1 MRNFIRN
8 TIQSQKVFYRYFRK
22 KGLRRFF
29 KENILQSEGSAKNKA
44 QSIALGV
51 FIGFSPFWGLHTVL
65 ALSLSTLFK
74 RNKTLAFIS
83 SQITIP
89 PAIPLILYLSMLIG
103 GPFVGSTKN
112 FDLFELSIELAKQ
125 HLLQYVV
132 GSLILATLM
141 SLILGLLSYFL
152 ILKFNPKTN
161 PKAAFKKPS
170 P

>member
-1 MRNFIRN
+1 M
-8 TIQSQKVFYRYFRK
+8 
-22 KGLRRFF
+22 

-51 FIGFSPFWGLHTVL
+51 FIGFSPFWGFHTIL
-65 ALSLSTLFK
+65 ALSLSALFK
-74 RNKTLAFIS
+74 RNKTLTFIS

-103 GPFVGSTKN
+103 APFVGSSKN
-112 FDLFELSIELAKQ
+112 YDLFELSIEVAKQ

-141 SLILGLLSYFL
+141 SILLGLISYFL
-152 ILKFNPKTN
+152 ILKFNPLAKPN
-161 PKAAFKKPS
+161 APHKKPN